1 MSWFNR
7 ILGGSL
13 GFLFGGP
20 IGSIVGL
27 AVGHMLDKANEA
39 NSSGQSSRFGDFF
52 SSNQATSESLH
63 LAFFTA
69 IFSLLAKVAKADGR
83 ISEEEG
89 QHFLH
94 ILDEMQLQDEL
105 RQFAIFTFNEAK
117 NSSHTHWEFALQL
130 KEIAAK
136 VPMNYGGRGGSALL
150 QQFFYTLVNMA
161 AVDGTISSAEDHL
174 LREIAGAFGFGE
186 SMVRQAYSQLR
197 GQDVQIDTAYEV
209 LGLYP
214 SATDVEIRS
223 AYRKLAK
230 ETHPD
235 KLIQQGLPPELRASA
250 ERRFHE
256 IQNAWE
262 QIRKQRGIS

>member
-7 ILGGSL
+7 ILGGGL

-27 AVGHMLDKANEA
+27 AIGHMLDKANEA
-39 NSSGQSSRFGDFF
+39 NHSGQNYRVGDFF
-52 SSNQATSESLH
+52 SSGRAASESLH

-83 ISEEEG
+83 VSEEEG

-105 RQFAIFTFNEAK
+105 RQFAIFTFNEAR
-117 NSSHTHWEFALQL
+117 NSSHTHWEFAGQL

-136 VPMNYGGRGGSALL
+136 VGYGGSALL
-150 QQFFYTLVNMA
+150 QQFFYTLVSMA
-161 AVDGTISSAEDHL
+161 AIDGTISSAEDHL
-174 LREIAGAFGFGE
+174 LREIAGAFGLGE
-186 SMVRQAYSQLR
+186 SMVRQAYSQFQLR
-197 GQDVQIDTAYEV
+197 GKAVQIETAYEV
-209 LGLYP
+209 LGLSP
-214 SATDVEIRS
+214 SATDAELRS
-223 AYRKLAK
+223 AYRRLAK

-235 KLIQQGLPPELRASA
+235 TLVQQGLPPELRASA

-256 IQNAWE
+256 IQDAWE
-262 QIRKQRGIS
+262 QVRRQRGIN

>member
-7 ILGGSL
+7 ILGGGL

-20 IGSIVGL
+20 IGSIVGV
-27 AVGHMLDKANEA
+27 AIGHMLDKANEA
-39 NSSGQSSRFGDFF
+39 TRSGQNYRVGDFF
-52 SSNQATSESLH
+52 SSNQAASESLH

-117 NSSHTHWEFALQL
+117 NSSHTHWEFARQL

-136 VPMNYGGRGGSALL
+136 TGYGGQGGSALL
-150 QQFFYTLVNMA
+150 QQFFYTLVSMA
-161 AVDGTISSAEDHL
+161 AIDGTISSAEDHL
-174 LREIAGAFGFGE
+174 LREIAGAFGLGE
-186 SMVRQAYSQLR
+186 SMVRQAYSQFQLR
-197 GQDVQIDTAYEV
+197 GQAVQIDTAYEV
-209 LGLYP
+209 LGLSP
-214 SATDVEIRS
+214 SATDVELRS

-235 KLIQQGLPPELRASA
+235 TLVQQGLPPELRASA

-256 IQNAWE
+256 IQDAWE
-262 QIRKQRGIS
+262 QIRNQRGIN